1 LDNLLVFNGILEF
14 SFLQLWSAKIMQTNS
29 SLHYTYFTF
38 YLVWCIHECCWQFHL
53 YMLVCK
59 IEKCC
64 FLLVFSAVASWLDIK
79 LRLPNFTG
87 SQGSEQLHGCIQAVG
102 IRELMDKFLELISW
116 RRGRRTLCN
125 CCFSAK
131 LNYLCCFKTF
141 HMI

>member
-1 LDNLLVFNGILEF
+1 MDNLLVFNGILEF
-14 SFLQLWSAKIMQTNS
+14 LFLQLWSAKIMQINS

-53 YMLVCK
+53 YMLACK
-59 IEKCC
+59 TEKCC

-79 LRLPNFTG
+79 LRLPNFIG

-131 LNYLCCFKTF
+131 VNYFCCLKTF